1 MDWLN
6 CLHAF
11 VQVAELKGFSAA
23 AHSLMTNS
31 SDITKRIQW
40 LEQQLETSLF
50 IRTTRK
56 VSLTDAGQY
65 LLSRAKPFLNEWQDL
80 QTQILDFQAQPQGSL
95 KICTP
100 PQVSSTKII
109 NQCLVAFNQ
118 AYPQLHLDVVTTS
131 EPIHLVEKGI
141 DLLIGVDHYV
151 LDPASTVGAPLFNF
165 KYQLYASPHYLKQSP
180 PLKSLADLSK
190 HCCLIYRD
198 NREWELG
205 GKTIIANGN
214 FHADSGDVLM
224 SACELGN
231 GIIRIPN
238 FMAQEMVDKNSLV
251 HVLPDFSSKK
261 QTLKIYYIKHAYQPR
276 KIQIFL
282 DVMKKSIVL
291 E

>member
-23 AHSLMTNS
+23 AQSLMTNS

-40 LEQQLETSLF
+40 LEQQLETALF
-50 IRTTRK
+50 VRTTRK

-65 LLSRAKPFLNEWQDL
+65 LLNRAKPFLNEWQDL
-80 QTQILDFQAQPQGSL
+80 QTQILNFHAQPQGTL

-100 PQVSSTKII
+100 PQVSRAKII
-109 NQCLVAFNQ
+109 SHCLAALSQ
-118 AYPQLHLDVVTTS
+118 AYPMLYINIVTTS
-131 EPIHLVEKGI
+131 EPIHLIEKGI
-141 DLLIGVDHYV
+141 DIFIGADHYI
-151 LDPASTVGAPLFNF
+151 LDPASTVGKPLFDF
-165 KYQLYASPHYLKQSP
+165 KYQLYASPRYLKQSP

-190 HCCLIYRD
+190 HRCLIYRD

-214 FHADSGDVLM
+214 FCADSGDALM
-224 SACELGN
+224 SACALGN
-231 GIIRIPN
+231 GIIRIPD
-238 FMAQEMVDKNSLV
+238 FMVQELVDKNSLV

-261 QTLKIYYIKHAYQPR
+261 QTLKIYYTKQAYQPR

-282 DVMKKSIVL
+282 DVMKKSVVL
-291 E
+291 